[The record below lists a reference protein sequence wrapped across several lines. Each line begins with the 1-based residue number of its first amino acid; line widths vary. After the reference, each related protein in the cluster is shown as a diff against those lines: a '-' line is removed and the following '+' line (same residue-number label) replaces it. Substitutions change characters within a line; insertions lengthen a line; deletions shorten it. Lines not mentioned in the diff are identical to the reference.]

1 MQILINDYLSY
12 IESFHVTTIAHRP
25 LFFKC
30 ARTYILAVD
39 LPTSPP
45 GSEDP
50 LRHKKIKHL
59 QDILKIFEEESIVSG
74 FTSSSY
80 RLPGSRIMKQS

>member
-1 MQILINDYLSY
+1 M
-12 IESFHVTTIAHRP
+12 
-25 LFFKC
+25 
-30 ARTYILAVD
+30 RTYVHSGGWSTHLSSRFRGPIETQED
-39 LPTSPP
+39 KTS
-45 GSEDP
+45 
-50 LRHKKIKHL
+50 